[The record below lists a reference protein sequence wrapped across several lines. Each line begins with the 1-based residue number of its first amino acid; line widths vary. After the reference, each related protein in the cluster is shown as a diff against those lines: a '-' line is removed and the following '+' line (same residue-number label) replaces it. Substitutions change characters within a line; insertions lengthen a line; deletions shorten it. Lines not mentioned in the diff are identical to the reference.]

1 MLVSNQILISNRN
14 ETYSK
19 SAFGSQT
26 VILLKILSL
35 DFFFNKKPRTP
46 QLLYVNCSEWVVF
59 LHKRS
64 HLQLVMFKLMQHLP
78 SLSQVASVLIFCQDF

>member
-19 SAFGSQT
+19 SAFGSQM

-35 DFFFNKKPRTP
+35 DFFNKKPRMP
-46 QLLYVNCSEWVVF
+46 LLLYVNCYFTVGCV
-59 LHKRS
+59 
-64 HLQLVMFKLMQHLP
+64 P
-78 SLSQVASVLIFCQDF
+78 SQKITFAISDV

>member
-19 SAFGSQT
+19 SAFGSQM

-35 DFFFNKKPRTP
+35 DFFFNKKPRMP
-46 QLLYVNCSEWVVF
+46 RWLYRKLLLQNGLCSF
-59 LHKRS
+59 TKDH
-64 HLQLVMFKLMQHLP
+64 
-78 SLSQVASVLIFCQDF
+78 ICN